1 MAIYNL
7 VEKIPSNIYTS
18 DILNCPYSG
27 KEISIKLPKG
37 KYKLEC
43 WGAQGGNAL
52 SYGSVGGKG
61 GYSCGTLTLNDKTM
75 IYLYV
80 GEKGNEL
87 EASDNTYGD
96 GISQITQ
103 RSFNG
108 GGYGFAKDFKG
119 YPKYFAAVGS
129 GGGASDIRINTD
141 NIYARIIVAGGGGGA
156 AFLAGYNEHGNGGA
170 AGGLEGLPGGVGS
183 SGYQTYY
190 ARGGTQTSGGTGT
203 SKAYDYG
210 TTNVEILNGYT
221 VSGTFYYGADM
232 SLKPQSG
239 SWSSA
244 CGGGGGGWYGGAAG
258 CKNAGGGGGGSGYVY
273 TVDTASNYPKGCL
286 LNSSYYLTDAE
297 TIAGNQSITSP
308 DGSITTGNSGNG
320 YIRITVIE
328 LEIELEQL
336 PLWIKENNVWIKGN
350 KLYEKNNGIWRL
362 LESPQIES
370 TINAKKINKPK
381 YIWKKFEN
389 KEDNHTLLLI
399 SDTLEDRVGGHSIT
413 NNGVELSTNQSKFG
427 GSSLYFGGNQY
438 LTINDVSLCNG
449 SGDWTVDWWEYRTAA
464 IGNTGTISRN
474 GNNDNYSGLLLGYVD
489 SIDGTLKFYASNN
502 SSSWNM
508 VDSMASGFP
517 TLNQWIH
524 RCVVRS
530 SNTFYA
536 FENGILKGSANSSE
550 TFSFTKPINIGYY
563 LGGCFSG
570 YMNEIRISDIARWTA
585 DFTPPTE
592 SYNYTLI
599 GYVESENSN
608 AYPDNGLA
616 DDGYYYKKL

>member
-1 MAIYNL
+1 MSVYDITASPINVRNL
-7 VEKIPSNIYTS
+7 KKD
-18 DILNCPYSG
+18 DIINCPYSG
-27 KEISIKLPKG
+27 SSKEITLPKG
-37 KYKLEC
+37 IYKLEC
-43 WGAQGGNAL
+43 WGAQGGYRSNS
-52 SYGSVGGKG
+52 SYGGKG
-61 GYSCGTLTLNDKTM
+61 GYSVGTLTLNSETKLF
-75 IYLYV
+75 LYS
-80 GEKGNEL
+80 GGLGSKG
-87 EASDNTYGD
+87 SG
-96 GISQITQ
+96 G
-103 RSFNG
+103 FNG
-108 GGYGFAKDFKG
+108 GGSRTA
-119 YPKYFAAVGS
+119 YP
-129 GGGASDIRINTD
+129 GGGGGTDIRIGQD
-141 NIYARIIVAGGGGGA
+141 SLYARVIVAGGGGSDGA
-156 AFLAGYNEHGNGGA
+156 SNKTGMYGGGTS
-170 AGGLEGLPGGVGS
+170 GGTTTEYYGTGGG
-183 SGYQTYY
+183 
-190 ARGGTQTSGGTGT
+190 GGTQTSGGAGGSGNAGTFGTGGEGL
-203 SKAYDYG
+203 SRS
-210 TTNVEILNGYT
+210 NGY
-221 VSGTFYYGADM
+221 GGA
-232 SLKPQSG
+232 
-239 SWSSA
+239 
-244 CGGGGGGWYGGAAG
+244 GGGGWYGGG
-258 CKNAGGGGGGSGYVY
+258 GSYPDGSGDDDKGGGGGSGYVY
-273 TVDTASNYPKGCL
+273 TANTASNYPKGCI

-328 LEIELEQL
+328 LEQL

-362 LESPQIES
+362 LESSQIEN
-370 TINAKKINKPK
+370 TINAKKIKKPK
-381 YIWKKFEN
+381 YVWKKFEN
-389 KEDNHTLLLI
+389 EEDNHTLLLI

-536 FENGILKGSANSSE
+536 FENGILKGSANSSK

-570 YMNEIRISDIARWTA
+570 YMNEIRISDIARWTEN
-585 DFTPPTE
+585 FTPPTKP
-592 SYNYTLI
+592 YNYTLI
-599 GYVESENSN
+599 GYIESENSN
-608 AYPDNGLA
+608 AYPDDGLA
-616 DDGYYYKKL
+616 DDGYYYKRL